1 MGCPTL
7 LKCVILKTSVSHRRE
22 AHLGGAVSPKGRKS
36 HRGAGLHAMAKLAAQ
51 GASKREGLGL
61 GLLAVKA
68 EFSGIEMGLLENDG
82 PNPIAIYETSGK
94 CVKPRG
100 SERSIVLQKR
110 ASRFDEVQTSE
121 IRRGQVINNN
131 ICKS

>member
-1 MGCPTL
+1 
-7 LKCVILKTSVSHRRE
+7 
-22 AHLGGAVSPKGRKS
+22 
-36 HRGAGLHAMAKLAAQ
+36 MAKLAAQ
-51 GASKREGLGL
+51 GASKREGL

-82 PNPIAIYETSGK
+82 PNPIAIYETSGNG
-94 CVKPRG
+94 VKPRR

-121 IRRGQVINNN
+121 IRRGPVIKQHLQILSAWENG
-131 ICKS
+131 KRT